1 MDINLQDLKRI
12 AEALEK
18 HYELAKDDLTF
29 RREQA
34 AKGEAQQVA
43 LMQMFLPSNMRAP
56 QPSSAESMAID
67 STTRR
72 RPRHVEPA

>member
-1 MDINLQDLKRI
+1 MDLNLQDLKRI

-18 HYELAKDDLTF
+18 HLELAKDDLAF

-43 LMQMFLPSNMRAP
+43 LMQMFLPPNMRAS
-56 QPSSAESMAID
+56 QPSSAESTAID

-72 RPRHVEPA
+72 RPRHTEPV